1 MTAPLNLFPARIRFV
16 NSDGTLTTEALRML
30 DVLVSRVGGTLGDI
44 GADVF
49 ALPDAPSAEATDLI
63 VQQAELEPTGVDIT
77 AQQPGAEPP
86 PAEMVM
92 QVPQLTADQVDGLGS
107 MAAQNIGTNF
117 TGSFTGKTVTVANG
131 IITQVV

>member
-1 MTAPLNLFPARIRFV
+1 MSAPLNLFPARIRFV
-16 NSDGTLTTEALRML
+16 NPDGTLTTEALRML

-49 ALPDAPSAEATDLI
+49 AMPDAPDAEAADLLA
-63 VQQAELEPTGVDIT
+63 QQAEAEPAGHDIT
-77 AQQPGAEPP
+77 AQQSPAEPG
-86 PAEMVM
+86 PAEIVM
-92 QVPQLTADQVDGLGS
+92 QPTQLTADQVDGLGT

>member
-16 NSDGTLTTEALRML
+16 NADGTLTTEALRMF

-49 ALPDAPSAEATDLI
+49 AAPDTPSAEAADLV
-63 VQQAELEPTGVDIT
+63 VQHAEPEQAAHDVLAQPCPAEPGPAEL
-77 AQQPGAEPP
+77 
-86 PAEMVM
+86 VM
-92 QVPQLTADQVDGLGS
+92 QQPQLTADQVDGLGT

>member
-16 NSDGTLTTEALRML
+16 NADGTLTTEALRML

-49 ALPDAPSAEATDLI
+49 AAPDAPDSEAADLI
-63 VQQAELEPTGVDIT
+63 VQQAEPEPRGHDVT
-77 AQQPGAEPP
+77 AQQSPAEPA
-86 PAEMVM
+86 PAEMILQPPPV
-92 QVPQLTADQVDGLGS
+92 TIDQVDGLGT

>member
-16 NSDGTLTTEALRML
+16 NPDGTLTTEALRML

-49 ALPDAPSAEATDLI
+49 AAPDAPGTEAADLI
-63 VQQAELEPTGVDIT
+63 AQQAEGEQRDHDIDVQQIPDEPG
-77 AQQPGAEPP
+77 PAEIVMQPP
-86 PAEMVM
+86 PV
-92 QVPQLTADQVDGLGS
+92 TADQVEGLGS
-107 MAAQNIGTNF
+107 MAAQDIGTNF
-117 TGSFTGKTVTVANG
+117 TGSFTGKTVTVSNG